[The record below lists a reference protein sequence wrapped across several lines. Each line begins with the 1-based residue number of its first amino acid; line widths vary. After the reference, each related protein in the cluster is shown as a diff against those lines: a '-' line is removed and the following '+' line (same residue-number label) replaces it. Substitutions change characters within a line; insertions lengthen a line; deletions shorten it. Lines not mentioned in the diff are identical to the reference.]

1 MNRQQ
6 FSEFVKNPGITNAQ
20 SIKMLEEVI
29 KRYPYCQAGQ
39 LLYTYNLY
47 REENLQ
53 YPVQLKKAAAYA
65 GDRRILR
72 ELIESV
78 RKKTTPDATYST
90 IGAVSPFP
98 VESQPNPSEIVNIT
112 PDSTT
117 VTTEP
122 PITPNAIEERIESP
136 EPSYPDIFGA
146 ITQEELAAFQPLP
159 HETNHEAELP
169 DEIVTSSSDEAD
181 IAPVTIQAGNTR
193 MTHEELLAIVKRRLA
208 EINADKHQD
217 ISMPR
222 TLQHPEYGLQYFS
235 SDNPES
241 ASHKTK
247 ESIIDKFISEEPK
260 ISKPKAVF
268 FNPSDSAVRSNFDD
282 EEIVSETLAKLYAA
296 QGNISKAIHIYQ
308 KLSLLNQE
316 KSRYFAAQI
325 ENLKS

>member
-65 GDRRILR
+65 GDRRMLR
-72 ELIESV
+72 ELIESA
-78 RKKTTPDATYST
+78 RKKSTPDVNSSLVA
-90 IGAVSPFP
+90 AVSGFP
-98 VESQPNPSEIVNIT
+98 VESQPKSSEIIHST
-112 PDSTT
+112 PDLTS
-117 VTTEP
+117 VTTELQ
-122 PITPNAIEERIESP
+122 ITPNVTDERKESSEKNYP
-136 EPSYPDIFGA
+136 EIFGA
-146 ITQEELAAFQPLP
+146 ITQEELAAFQALP
-159 HETNHEAELP
+159 YETNHSAGLS
-169 DEIVTSSSDEAD
+169 DETATSSSNEEDLV
-181 IAPVTIQAGNTR
+181 PVTIQAGTR

-208 EINADKHQD
+208 EINAEKHQE
-217 ISMPR
+217 ISVPK
-222 TLQHPEYGLQYFS
+222 TLLHPEYGLQYFS
-235 SDNPES
+235 SDRS
-241 ASHKTK
+241 ALLSPKTK

-296 QGNISKAIHIYQ
+296 QGNISKAVHIYQ

>member
-1 MNRQQ
+1 
-6 FSEFVKNPGITNAQ
+6 
-20 SIKMLEEVI
+20 MLEEVI

-47 REENLQ
+47 REENLH

-72 ELIESV
+72 ELIESA
-78 RKKTTPDATYST
+78 RKKTTPDVHYST
-90 IGAVSPFP
+90 IGAASPFQM
-98 VESQPNPSEIVNIT
+98 ESQPKPSEIVHST
-112 PDSTT
+112 PDLTS
-117 VTTEP
+117 VKTELQ
-122 PITPNAIEERIESP
+122 ITPNVTEERKESS
-136 EPSYPDIFGA
+136 ENNYPDIFGA

-159 HETNHEAELP
+159 HETNHEAGLS
-169 DEIVTSSSDEAD
+169 DETTIPSSDEED
-181 IAPVTIQAGNTR
+181 FVPVTIQAGNTR

-208 EINADKHQD
+208 EINAEKHQE
-217 ISMPR
+217 ISLPK

-235 SDNPES
+235 SDSPAPLS
-241 ASHKTK
+241 PKTK

-296 QGNISKAIHIYQ
+296 QGNISKAAHIYQ